1 MFTRPIRR
9 LIRSVQ
15 KLIQLLISVPQRI
28 ASAIATWFIRR
39 AVRAKRGY
47 RRSGQ
52 WSNAGFVLP
61 TAVLLTLVVAL
72 TVGALTFRTFSRTSD
87 VITERQQRVIQNAA
101 TPAIDRAKAK
111 IEQLFSNDVRFPG
124 GVPASDVLVS
134 MMANDGQNGIPAL
147 DGTPYTFADETIV
160 GDATD
165 LTWQFT
171 DEQGNT
177 ITYSI
182 LVDDENNGVTIS
194 GSDADKAANNVVRN
208 GPISMEELGRNCDRA
223 DFSRDPEGGWYP
235 VDTANV
241 RRVFQVDAYV
251 KDPNN
256 NRVAALE
263 FQQDRQA
270 SRGNKWGA
278 WFRTDLE
285 IFPGPNFMW
294 NGAMHSEGSIIAKDK
309 INAHLVSSPNSCVYS
324 REASEITTA
333 EYLND
338 PANPDFQG
346 QFVNGVIGEDTFG
359 NDNGVAKFHLFDP
372 TTPGTGANSEFK
384 PASDSIR
391 QSTNGL
397 VSQIALAEVPLF
409 TQNISVSRG
418 AGWDPA
424 DEWEGSDLNA
434 KRLINSKTP
443 IPFLDDTFRADNRYG
458 PKPEYKDQNPASF
471 NLIAMG
477 EEIGNPITSRSDL
490 TGNTGGD
497 TAEFGLDGYWER
509 RAAASGIRTIVGERL
524 ELGNAFG
531 WQGADLDRNNDKI
544 PDADA
549 NGDGV
554 IDATYNGGFLPEP
567 LYPSPNLLDGLDGS
581 DDYSDDGNTDVIA
594 QNRTLWDNL
603 AAAQAMAVYRGGAVP
618 LACVAVTSHPG
629 TQRTILNSKTFYTAQ
644 FDSDGNFDPD
654 TNVDFNSTQAG
665 VQTAY
670 NIDFLRGV
678 GTNGWEFDFPY
689 TDAQFATAYS
699 SGPLRRALENLAHFA
714 GDPNGGA
721 PSFTPI
727 QDDEVHP
734 YPYMKMWGDFSMLR
748 RILDEGTSYSSLSIA
763 DKSTLHTAACTLGML
778 AYTLELDRAANLDNA
793 ALEFFTNT
801 ELGNMS
807 DIGNRI
813 LSLFDD
819 QVSNGEIYA
828 NRNNKAVRT
837 AINQGRGVNN
847 DFEAGAGVTQVSGAV
862 YLQNPA
868 AVRTPQQWVDGGQDT
883 VDNSGKVAGCTT
895 DNLTT
900 YDFACD
906 AGDYY
911 LTLGRK
917 NPDGSPM
924 YLTPDDI
931 RRAAIA
937 DSGGGTGVVNGI
949 NNAFNALANFK
960 VKLQRI
966 SSANQVLR
974 DRTYGFKGV
983 FPTTPDNDGID
994 SVFWDPAT
1002 GRVQTVNGTQYITGC
1017 DPDIFSETFNGSPT
1031 ASGLDPKA
1039 TALAIAFCSQLDQIS
1054 IPQPKY
1060 PALYYLF
1067 PVVEHDLDGDPAT
1080 PMTVQ
1085 IDNGASTVN
1094 FNLDHQQPAME
1105 EYVAD
1110 DYVQDVGAK
1119 DGLSDYM
1126 FQVVASVPDEAYG
1139 PGTDRASSFADIM
1152 IEPRAR
1158 SAWQLPDSDNS
1169 TVVANAPN
1177 VILDNGTSVAVAFM
1191 DHNFYDGRELMNE
1204 RMLTY
1209 DLGLL
1214 TAGGEGDFIRDDEEV
1229 NELGSIVYAFRED
1242 AVREDE
1248 IVRPMADDPDITAS
1262 ANRISSKAVDFEAE
1276 PDRRPHGFM
1285 LERGADLN
1293 RDNLAGMTFVS
1304 DNSVYIK
1311 GDFNLHSTD
1320 GTRNAIIEEFDEKME
1335 NVKLDNAG
1343 NYSTTFYG
1351 RENLNENFADPDED
1365 NWRPVEIL
1373 GDAVGFFS
1381 DVFDNDFNGQGRGS
1395 IEDAFNT
1402 SSPRRSYKAMRLPDF
1417 IAVPTANW
1425 YRERPGGRATPVI
1438 SQPGVPIYKSDPL
1451 MLYFDKDDEAAS
1463 GYIEQEGN
1471 ETLIAND
1478 INLFPIMFNRNGYPL
1493 YCSGGFAA
1501 NGTCA
1506 AELTAYGDADG
1517 NEFRSVTD
1525 DLRLNDLVDLA
1536 AADEIFVNAT
1546 VVTGVVPSRSGQTY
1560 GGLHNLP
1567 RLVENWDNVDLNF
1580 SGAFFQLNFSTYATA
1595 PWDADPDTS
1604 NASFN
1609 FYGAPNRRWGYDVGL
1624 LYAPAGP
1631 VARRFVTLSSNRS
1644 EFYRELPSD
1653 DPYIERLK

>member
-9 LIRSVQ
+9 LIRSAQ
-15 KLIQLLISVPQRI
+15 ELLRLLVSIPQRI

-47 RRSGQ
+47 RRSPN
-52 WSNAGFVLP
+52 WANAGFVLP

-87 VITERQQRVIQNAA
+87 VVTERQQRVIQNAA

-147 DGTPYTFADETIV
+147 DGDPYTFNDETIV

-177 ITYSI
+177 VTYSI
-182 LVDDENNGVTIS
+182 LVDDENGGVTIS
-194 GSDADKAANNVVRN
+194 SSDTEKAANNVVRN
-208 GPISMEELGRNCDRA
+208 GPISMEELGRRCARA

-285 IFPGPNFMW
+285 VFPGPNFMW
-294 NGAMHSEGSIIAKDK
+294 NGAMHSEGSIIAKDR

-324 REASEITTA
+324 KEASEITTA
-333 EYLND
+333 EYVND
-338 PANPDFQG
+338 PGNPDFQG
-346 QFVNGVIGEDTFG
+346 QFINGVIGQDTFG
-359 NDNGVAKFHLFDP
+359 NDNGTAKFHLFDP
-372 TTPGTGANSEFK
+372 TTPDTGNKSQLKPGT
-384 PASDSIR
+384 DSIV

-397 VSQIALAEVPLF
+397 ISQIALNEFDLF
-409 TQNISVSRG
+409 TKNESVSRAEMG
-418 AGWDPA
+418 SSWDY
-424 DEWEGSDLNA
+424 DEANWKGKDLNA
-434 KRLINSKTP
+434 NRLINSKTP

-458 PKPEYKDQNPASF
+458 PKPEYKDQNPDSF

-509 RAAASGIRTIVGERL
+509 RATATGIRTIVGERL

-544 PDADA
+544 PDADLD
-549 NGDGV
+549 GDGV

-581 DDYSDDGNTDVIA
+581 DDYSDDDNTDVIA

-603 AAAQAMAVYRGGAVP
+603 AAVQAMAVYRYDHEDGAVP
-618 LACVAVTSHPG
+618 LACVASTSHPA
-629 TQRTILNSKTFYTAQ
+629 TKRTIENSKIFNTAK
-644 FDSDGNFDPD
+644 FDSNGDFAPD
-654 TNVDFNSTQAG
+654 TDVDFDTTQAG

-689 TDAQFATAYS
+689 TDAGFSSAYS

-714 GDPNGGA
+714 GDPEGGA
-721 PSFTPI
+721 PSFTPV
-727 QDDEVHP
+727 QDSEVHP

-763 DKSTLHTAACTLGML
+763 DKSTLHTATCTLGML
-778 AYTLELDRAANLDNA
+778 AYTLELDRAANLDNDD
-793 ALEFFTNT
+793 LTFFTSQ
-801 ELGNMS
+801 ELSSMVS
-807 DIGNRI
+807 IGNRI
-813 LSLFDD
+813 ESLFDGNE
-819 QVSNGEIYA
+819 SNGEIYA
-828 NRNNKAVRT
+828 NGSNTKQPRVR
-837 AINQGRGVNN
+837 INQARGITN
-847 DFEAGAGVTQVSGAV
+847 DFDNNGDGNVNGSDVAQPA
-862 YLQNPA
+862 YLANPA
-868 AVRTPQQWVDGGQDT
+868 AIRTPTQWAAEGQDT
-883 VDNSGKVAGCTT
+883 VDNSGLVAGCAT

-900 YDFACD
+900 YDRACD

-911 LTLGRK
+911 QTLGRK
-917 NPDGSPM
+917 TVDGAPI
-924 YLTPDDI
+924 YLTPEEV
-931 RRAAIA
+931 RLAAIA
-937 DSGGGTGVVNGI
+937 DAGGGGGI
-949 NNAFNALANFK
+949 TTQITNDFNRLATFQ

-966 SSANQVLR
+966 QTANQVLR
-974 DRTYGFKGV
+974 DRTYGFKAT
-983 FPTTPDNDGID
+983 FPEYPDGDGTD
-994 SVFWDPAT
+994 AVYWNPET
-1002 GRVQTVNGTQYITGC
+1002 GRVQTTSGTQYVTAC
-1017 DPDIFSETFNGSPT
+1017 DPDIFHEAFSGGGG
-1031 ASGLDPKA
+1031 GLDSKA
-1039 TALAIAFCSQLDQIS
+1039 VGLALAFCSQQDKIV
-1054 IPQPKY
+1054 IPPPKY

-1067 PVVEHDLDGDPAT
+1067 PVTDHDLAGGVDT
-1080 PMTVQ
+1080 FTVVT
-1085 IDNGASTVN
+1085 ASGNVSVDV
-1094 FNLDHQQPAME
+1094 DHTQPAME

-1110 DYVQDVGAK
+1110 PYVSDADTI
-1119 DGLSDYM
+1119 DGYTY
-1126 FQVVASVPDEAYG
+1126 QVVDPDDVYG
-1139 PGTDRASSFADIM
+1139 AGTDRAGSFASIM

-1158 SAWQLPDSDNS
+1158 SDWDLPSS
-1169 TVVANAPN
+1169 TTVTNAPN

-1191 DHNFYDGRELMNE
+1191 DHNFYDGRELMNT
-1204 RMLTY
+1204 RLLAY
-1209 DLGLL
+1209 DLDLL
-1214 TAGGEGDFIRDDEEV
+1214 TDDGEGDFIRDDEDV
-1229 NELGSIVYAFRED
+1229 NELGSIIYAFRED

-1248 IVRPMADDPDITAS
+1248 IVRPTADDPDITES
-1262 ANRISSKAVDFEAE
+1262 ANKISRKAVDFEAE

-1285 LERGADLN
+1285 LERGADLK

-1335 NVKLDNAG
+1335 NVNLNNAG
-1343 NYSTTFYG
+1343 NYSNTFYG
-1351 RENLNENFADPDED
+1351 REDLNENFADPDED
-1365 NWRPVEIL
+1365 HWRPVEVL

-1381 DVFDNDFNGQGRGS
+1381 NVFDNDFNGQGRGS
-1395 IEDAFNT
+1395 IEDAFN
-1402 SSPRRSYKAMRLPDF
+1402 SSLANRSYMAMRRPDLV
-1417 IAVPTANW
+1417 AVPTANW
-1425 YRERPGGRATPVI
+1425 YRERPGGRTIAMI
-1438 SQPGVPIYKSDPL
+1438 GSKKSDPIL
-1451 MLYFDKDDEAAS
+1451 RYFDKDDEAAN
-1463 GYIEQEGN
+1463 GAFTYVDNDVDEN
-1471 ETLIAND
+1471 IASQD
-1478 INLFPIMFNRNGYPL
+1478 INLLPIMFNRNGYPL
-1493 YCSGGFAA
+1493 YCGGGFAA

-1506 AELTAYGDADG
+1506 AELTAYGDGDG

-1525 DLRLNDLVDLA
+1525 NTRLDDLVDLA
-1536 AADEIFVNAT
+1536 SSDEIFVNAT
-1546 VVTGVVPSRSGQTY
+1546 VVTGVVPSRSGQSY

-1567 RLVENWDNVDLNF
+1567 HLAENWDNVDLNF
-1580 SGAFFQLNFSTYATA
+1580 AGAFFQLNFSTYATA

-1624 LYAPAGP
+1624 LYAPAAP

-1653 DPYIERLK
+1653 DPYITRLQ